1 MMRLDES
8 VEERAKRYIV
18 LQDVYGHDHNVARE
32 YCHLPERLAKAI
44 DEVMLAKVD
53 GSNNHFQLRPELKKE
68 VKKVRKF
75 LDICI
80 WSYRE
85 YYRER
90 SERK

>member
-1 MMRLDES
+1 MRKLDGS
-8 VEERAKRYIV
+8 VEERAMRYIV
-18 LQDVYGHDHNVARE
+18 LQDVYGHDHAEIRE

-44 DEVMLAKVD
+44 DDVMLAKVD
-53 GSNNHFQLRPELKKE
+53 GDNHFQLRPELKKE